1 MFVRRAQST
10 EVLLSSRW
18 LHRLELAQ
26 LCRFYNS
33 LIKLSIVDPAS
44 DADSAEMAH
53 FTLRN
58 SRFEEANSLY
68 RIIAMGKF

>member
-1 MFVRRAQST
+1 MLISARR
-10 EVLLSSRW
+10 
-18 LHRLELAQ
+18 Q

-58 SRFEEANSLY
+58 SRFEEANALY
-68 RIIAMGKF
+68 RVLAMGKF